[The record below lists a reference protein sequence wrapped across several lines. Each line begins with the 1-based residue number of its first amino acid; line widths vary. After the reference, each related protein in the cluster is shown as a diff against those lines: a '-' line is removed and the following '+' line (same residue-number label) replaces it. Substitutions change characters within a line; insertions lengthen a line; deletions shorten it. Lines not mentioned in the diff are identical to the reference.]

1 MLSYVRFFV
10 SFILACGKAAEKRQE
25 TRCFLVIFKGY
36 CNTLCQDII
45 FVQKHFCTLETT
57 TTSKLWPQKG
67 STDFNWPQID
77 FVSSNLDKKLSF
89 GIVCTTWMEVTV
101 FVWGSSGILD
111 VWWMED
117 NYCNVQLGEVNT
129 TTAAAALKLHQAWNF
144 TDFTTRPR
152 VLLWSLK
159 MTKARQESSRRI
171 ILFFRKVTPNS
182 RQIPTFVI

>member
-1 MLSYVRFFV
+1 MFFGHFQRLLQHTV
-10 SFILACGKAAEKRQE
+10 PRYNFCPK
-25 TRCFLVIFKGY
+25 TFLYFGDNNDFK
-36 CNTLCQDII
+36 I
-45 FVQKHFCTLETT
+45 VA
-57 TTSKLWPQKG
+57 SKGLK
-67 STDFNWPQID
+67 WPQID

-129 TTAAAALKLHQAWNF
+129 TTAALKLHQAWNF

-159 MTKARQESSRRI
+159 MTKARQESSWRI